1 MQNNHKN
8 KGSYFNISPA
18 IIYCLFFG
26 ILTSCVN
33 EKEKEL
39 KFALEQAGGNRAELE
54 KVIDHYSKNRED
66 SSKLEAALFLIRNM
80 PYHSYQKGLKKFDT
94 AFDSIARVIT
104 DEYSYRKMLFESL
117 LDSIVKISG
126 SDNLKT
132 VMDIESLDA
141 EYFIENI
148 DLAFEM
154 WNKHPDTKKADF
166 DTFLNYIL
174 PYRNNDEPLEPG
186 TKKMFIDRY
195 NWAIDSL
202 LAGVPLK
209 SVADTIIKAFNFK
222 YMSSI
227 RTKYPVALSI
237 SHFEKSRVGICNDEV
252 NYFVNL
258 FRALGISSYEEIV
271 PLYGNSYSSGH
282 SFFRL
287 EYGEEVYCEGDLIN
301 IYKEESIPK
310 VYRRTYSKNKTVNG
324 NICFY
329 IDVTPEYKTTINATI
344 GIAFNYPSC
353 RIHPVLCLFHSQ
365 DQWVRVAEGVQENN
379 KFVFN
384 EIGTNVLYIAAYYHN
399 GQFNA
404 INYPFFVLPD
414 RTIHYYKPEVEKLDS
429 IIILRKAGLKQPR
442 AAFSRKHW
450 VDSLR
455 YGIFQGANDS
465 SFKDAQ
471 LLEGLTELNS
481 THIQTISVSH
491 NKPFRYIRFW
501 ANNHTSF
508 LSLLEF
514 YDVNRKKL
522 AGKIIKSNTMHFL
535 NGRTVHLTMIR

>member
-1 MQNNHKN
+1 
-8 KGSYFNISPA
+8 
-18 IIYCLFFG
+18 
-26 ILTSCVN
+26 
-33 EKEKEL
+33 
-39 KFALEQAGGNRAELE
+39 
-54 KVIDHYSKNRED
+54 
-66 SSKLEAALFLIRNM
+66 
-80 PYHSYQKGLKKFDT
+80 
-94 AFDSIARVIT
+94 
-104 DEYSYRKMLFESL
+104 
-117 LDSIVKISG
+117 
-126 SDNLKT
+126 
-132 VMDIESLDA
+132 
-141 EYFIENI
+141 
-148 DLAFEM
+148 
-154 WNKHPDTKKADF
+154 
-166 DTFLNYIL
+166 
-174 PYRNNDEPLEPG
+174 
-186 TKKMFIDRY
+186 
-195 NWAIDSL
+195 
-202 LAGVPLK
+202 
-209 SVADTIIKAFNFK
+209 
-222 YMSSI
+222 MSSL

-344 GIAFNYPSC
+344 DIAFNNPLSC
-353 RIHPVLCLFHSQ
+353 INPVLCLFHSQ
-365 DQWVRVAEGVQENN
+365 DQWIRVAEGVQENN

-522 AGKIIKSNTMHFL
+522 AGKIIKSNTMHFFKWQ
-535 NGRTVHLTMIR
+535 NGAFDDDPLTYTGGSNFTLGLEFDKPRMIGYIRFQSRNDDNHIRPGDRYELLYWEKDWRSLGMQIAADTLLIYHNVPENSILWLRNLTRGKEENIFVMESGKQNFLGFCDE